1 MGVNQS
7 KTQEKRRRKKE
18 LEDEG
23 REKLPAIFS
32 GHKVKGESSVEG
44 LPQQL
49 KRGKRSLSFR
59 KKLKKNWTN
68 WAAQRGL
75 INPCKGEHTCS
86 SHSQAPTKPSSVV
99 LARKEQ
105 KKVVEVLVEE
115 EEEDRAE
122 EEEENKEEEIKEE
135 EIKVVEIKV
144 VENKEEEDK
153 EEKEEQKKEQ
163 SQGETKIV
171 TSVVVEKVDENDETE
186 NVNKDADV
194 DNSPQV
200 RRNSE
205 QSPLDL
211 DTEKSDD
218 SREKSNESAEESDES
233 RVKSEAVAAETLV
246 ASESIEVTA
255 IQFAESPDNKSF
267 ENKSEEEEATI
278 LKPGGDE
285 DAKDSDVREDVNVQ
299 VLEDIGQSRQAQQS
313 NGEKIE
319 AGDRCQVEEVLEET
333 EVVKKEDEN
342 STEEEQSSLE
352 GEEVV
357 AEDEKST
364 LVTESDEGS
373 GACSQEA
380 CLVHQP
386 EIVTD
391 AEKEEDEESQEEESE
406 EQVPKEIVDELIEQA
421 IESARPTILAE
432 PEPSKSADA
441 FPLEGG
447 WDEEDTWEDYDSEFD
462 LEDCRQSRIPAYV
475 EFEIGVWSSAL
486 WTSDM
491 KWEKPV
497 VAESEEVVG
506 WGVPFDHLTNTS
518 SNGTWSSSSSSGD
531 EGARKDTF
539 DESDFC
545 DSPVNGG
552 DDSVSTDEGIVASD
566 DEVSEKAVSKKITK
580 VIVDEPSPAVVN
592 TV

>member
-1 MGVNQS
+1 VNQS

-144 VENKEEEDK
+144 VENKEEEEK

-186 NVNKDADV
+186 NEVVNKDADV

-211 DTEKSDD
+211 DTEKSDV
-218 SREKSNESAEESDES
+218 SREK
-233 RVKSEAVAAETLV
+233 K
-246 ASESIEVTA
+246 
-255 IQFAESPDNKSF
+255 
-267 ENKSEEEEATI
+267 
-278 LKPGGDE
+278 
-285 DAKDSDVREDVNVQ
+285 
-299 VLEDIGQSRQAQQS
+299 
-313 NGEKIE
+313 
-319 AGDRCQVEEVLEET
+319 
-333 EVVKKEDEN
+333 
-342 STEEEQSSLE
+342 
-352 GEEVV
+352 
-357 AEDEKST
+357 
-364 LVTESDEGS
+364 
-373 GACSQEA
+373 
-380 CLVHQP
+380 
-386 EIVTD
+386 
-391 AEKEEDEESQEEESE
+391 
-406 EQVPKEIVDELIEQA
+406 
-421 IESARPTILAE
+421 
-432 PEPSKSADA
+432 
-441 FPLEGG
+441 
-447 WDEEDTWEDYDSEFD
+447 
-462 LEDCRQSRIPAYV
+462 
-475 EFEIGVWSSAL
+475 
-486 WTSDM
+486 
-491 KWEKPV
+491 
-497 VAESEEVVG
+497 
-506 WGVPFDHLTNTS
+506 
-518 SNGTWSSSSSSGD
+518 
-531 EGARKDTF
+531 
-539 DESDFC
+539 
-545 DSPVNGG
+545 
-552 DDSVSTDEGIVASD
+552 
-566 DEVSEKAVSKKITK
+566 
-580 VIVDEPSPAVVN
+580 
-592 TV
+592 